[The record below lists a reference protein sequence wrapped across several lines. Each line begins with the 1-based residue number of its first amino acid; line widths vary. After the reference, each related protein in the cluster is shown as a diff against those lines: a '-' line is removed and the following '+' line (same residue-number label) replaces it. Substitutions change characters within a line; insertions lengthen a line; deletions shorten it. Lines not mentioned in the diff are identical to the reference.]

1 MELATSLGEKQT
13 LESSPEMRSARDLD
27 AAAKRAAERRRDAER
42 AADEHAESLRERE
55 FCERAVER
63 YRERVQTATAALKK
77 YLDEA
82 HLGAAACGMDKEHDE
97 GILQGL
103 IAETKYGALLGE
115 VHRSLTEA
123 VRERR
128 RAARLLGKLNAD
140 VDAERQV
147 LQVES
152 DQHDQ
157 EQGRVSE
164 AAEAVSAAERAALG
178 SVGPLAEAYRQ
189 GCAAV
194 VVLSPPSAPNVVPD
208 ISSWRAA
215 HTAPTHPL
223 AHPPTPSLHTF

>member
-1 MELATSLGEKQT
+1 MELATPLGEKQT

-63 YRERVQTATAALKK
+63 YQERVQTATAALKK

-103 IAETKYGALLGE
+103 IAETNNATLLGE

-123 VRERR
+123 VCQP
-128 RAARLLGKLNAD
+128 RLP
-140 VDAERQV
+140 
-147 LQVES
+147 
-152 DQHDQ
+152 
-157 EQGRVSE
+157 
-164 AAEAVSAAERAALG
+164 
-178 SVGPLAEAYRQ
+178 GPLPRT
-189 GCAAV
+189 V
-194 VVLSPPSAPNVVPD
+194 
-208 ISSWRAA
+208 SSG
-215 HTAPTHPL
+215 L
-223 AHPPTPSLHTF
+223 ASS